1 MKSVQWVFTAGSQA
15 GDTQCVEIIIIDDRC
30 VERDEYFSVNL
41 TTSDEDVKF
50 HIDYAAIRILDDDG
64 ECIPWHKHQYLQLQK
79 RFLLHK
85 LFFPTDVIIGLQ
97 NSSYTVQEEDES
109 IFICA
114 DIVDGCLEQNI
125 QVQYSTCDGTA
136 QGAVYSEVGEK
147 LVNTIFFQMVVII
160 TVSVESLFSAQGLQ
174 MGTLNVLTLT

>member
-1 MKSVQWVFTAGSQA
+1 
-15 GDTQCVEIIIIDDRC
+15 
-30 VERDEYFSVNL
+30 
-41 TTSDEDVKF
+41 
-50 HIDYAAIRILDDDG
+50 
-64 ECIPWHKHQYLQLQK
+64 
-79 RFLLHK
+79 

-97 NSSYTVQEEDES
+97 NSSYTLQEEDES

-125 QVQYSTCDGTA
+125 WVQYSTCDGTA
-136 QGAVYSEVGEK
+136 QGAVYSEAGLK
-147 LVNTIFFQMVVII
+147 LVNTVFFQMVVII